1 MIHNFQVLNV
11 NYFFHLL
18 GRFES
23 GRLESSKFVGELQM
37 ASGREVRLIAKGKSL
52 STKKQS
58 LKASLVCPNPENFG
72 VVQKPGCCRCR
83 SMTYIFMAFLLRP
96 SSREQGWTDLPASF
110 FWELNQDET
119 LKQSCLNMLHE
130 SIFFPEIIL
139 KAAKT
144 LMYSILF
151 CNLENTGGHHFEAA
165 RPKPLLKSSMFCP
178 NLEN

>member
-110 FWELNQDET
+110 FENWIKMKRWSNPAWICCMNPFFFPKLFWRLQKHWCIRSCFAIWKILADIT
-119 LKQSCLNMLHE
+119 LKPPDQNHCW
-130 SIFFPEIIL
+130 
-139 KAAKT
+139 
-144 LMYSILF
+144 
-151 CNLENTGGHHFEAA
+151 NL
-165 RPKPLLKSSMFCP
+165 PCSVQI
-178 NLEN
+178 